1 MMGSSSNSEDT
12 GVANILPI
20 PPALEFPF
28 PRNSNES
35 SQDPSRTPSE
45 IAPHHASV
53 PSRNPLVNNGAPT
66 PSKTPAT
73 PSLGRATEALRP
85 QAKRRFK
92 SERPVPSQRKSTFL
106 RPRRGYTG
114 HVPTLLNTGAGAH
127 SSEDDSSSSD
137 NESDMKLA
145 SRPSNLSG
153 RTPSPRGHAGSVP
166 EAHQNGRRRSS
177 GGQFG
182 NFSVG
187 NENYK
192 TKGKVSKRDGRL
204 NISVNETNNH
214 GYLAHALGA
223 TLQHHFKRSR
233 DDDEPELEQTLSPLH
248 HEDSNRRPDLVARL
262 SALSARPS
270 LDEDTSKPPLN
281 IVIMVIGSRGDIQPF
296 LKLGK
301 LLNEDY
307 GHRVRIATHPAF
319 KKFVEQDSGLEFFS
333 VGGDPAE
340 LMAFMV
346 KNPGLIP
353 SVSTVRAGEIGRRR
367 DAMFEMF
374 QGFWRACINATDDE
388 TLPANREMM
397 GGKHPFVADAIIAN
411 PPSFAH
417 VHCAERL
424 GVPLHLMFTFPYS
437 PTQQFPHPLANIKK
451 SNVDT
456 NYTNFMSYP
465 LVEMMTWQGLGDL
478 VNRFRVKTLGLEPVS
493 TLWAPGQLFR
503 LKVPYTY
510 MWSPGLIPK
519 PADWGPEIDIAGF
532 VFLDLASSFKP
543 PETLTK
549 FLDAGEPPVYI
560 GFGSIVVDDPDRF
573 TSLIFEAVKK
583 SGVRALVSKGWG
595 GLGDE
600 GNTPDNIYMLEN
612 TPHDWLF
619 PRVSAVVHHGG
630 AGTTAI
636 GLKCGKPTMIVP
648 FFGDQ
653 PFWGA
658 MVARAGAG
666 AHQATPYK
674 KLSANALAEGIK
686 QCLTSEAKEAAG
698 KLAISIA
705 EEGDGA
711 KNAVDS
717 FHRHLSMRGDR
728 SMRCSIL
735 PDHVAVWTLKHS
747 NLRLSALAAELLI
760 EKKKIQSKDLRL
772 CRHYEWNDFEGPG
785 EPVTGAGA
793 ALANSAGGIAK
804 GIGGMPVR
812 WAKSVRRKE
821 KREQRQKERRESQ
834 AQRRNSEIK
843 GCQRTNGH
851 ANKKKGQEDAD
862 GGSEGKLPH
871 GGQHGAE
878 SHLPEPNTLPGR
890 AHDGIEKPGNEKS
903 GELAKPTMD
912 NAPEGYVTTDIE
924 SEGSDEHPGQ
934 DLAQDL
940 AEDTGQAFAKTGEA
954 LAKAPMDLS
963 LAIAQGFHNAPR
975 LYGDDTVRTPP
986 RISGF
991 HSGLRAAGSE
1001 FTFGIYDGVTGL
1013 VLQPYHGA
1021 RKNGAL
1027 GFVQGVGKG
1036 IGGFVLK
1043 DLAAIIGP
1051 FGYTLKGL
1059 YKELIKGRQPT
1070 AFIRKARMIQGGK
1083 DAQALNETSKQGALT
1098 KIDAAW
1104 RIVSEIRKEEEVQK
1118 EEGLK
1123 GRVTLLKEKR
1133 KMGKNDTYESVGQA
1147 KKVLKT
1153 KQEDRRERE
1162 SVAIARSSGEERR
1175 GSKMLKKKGSLFM
1188 PGTTKRGNAKNREST
1203 DEKAK
1208 GADREIRK
1216 EVLDLGN
1223 WKVSSDSGVGRGERA
1238 EEEGLKN
1245 GTVNVA
1251 A

>member
-1 MMGSSSNSEDT
+1 MKDSSSISEENNAT
-12 GVANILPI
+12 NILPI

-28 PRNSNES
+28 PQNRTES
-35 SQDPSRTPSE
+35 SQAPSKAPS
-45 IAPHHASV
+45 ILAPHHASV
-53 PSRNPLVNNGAPT
+53 RSRNPLVDNGAPT
-66 PSKTPAT
+66 PTKAPGP
-73 PSLGRATEALRP
+73 PSLGRAPEAPRP

-92 SERPVPSQRKSTFL
+92 SERPVPSQRTSTFL

-114 HVPTLLNTGAGAH
+114 HVPTLLNTAAGGH
-127 SSEDDSSSSD
+127 TSDDESSSSD
-137 NESDMKLA
+137 DESEMKLA
-145 SRPSNLSG
+145 SRPSNRSG
-153 RTPSPRGHAGSVP
+153 RSPSTRGRAGSVP
-166 EAHQNGRRRSS
+166 EADENGRRRSG

-182 NFSVG
+182 KFSVG

-223 TLQHHFKRSR
+223 TLQHHFKRPD
-233 DDDEPELEQTLSPLH
+233 DDDELELERTLSPLH
-248 HEDSNRRPDLVARL
+248 EEDNIRRPDLVARL

-270 LDEDTSKPPLN
+270 LDEETSRPPLN

-301 LLNEDY
+301 LLKEDH

-319 KKFVEQDSGLEFFS
+319 KKFVEQDSDLEFFS

-346 KNPGLIP
+346 KNPGLMP
-353 SVSTVRAGEIGRRR
+353 SVSTVRAGEVGRRR

-388 TLPANREMM
+388 TLPANLKMM

-503 LKVPYTY
+503 LEVPYTY

-519 PADWGPEIDIAGF
+519 PTDWGPEIDIAGF

-543 PETLTK
+543 PETLAK
-549 FLDAGEPPVYI
+549 FLDTGEPPVYI
-560 GFGSIVVDDPDRF
+560 GFGSIVVDDPDKF
-573 TSLIFEAVKK
+573 TSLIFEAVEKA
-583 SGVRALVSKGWG
+583 GVRALVSKGWG

-600 GNTPDNIYMLEN
+600 GHTPDNIYMLEN

-630 AGTTAI
+630 AGTTAV

-658 MVARAGAG
+658 MVAKAGAG

-674 KLSANALAEGIK
+674 KLSADALAEGIQ
-686 QCLTSEAKEAAG
+686 QCLTPEAKKAAE
-698 KLAISIA
+698 KIAKSIA
-705 EEGDGA
+705 AEGDGA
-711 KNAVDS
+711 KNAVES
-717 FHRHLSMRGDR
+717 FHRHLPMRGDH

-735 PDHVAVWTLKHS
+735 PDRVAVWTLKSS
-747 NLRLSALAAELLI
+747 NLRLSALAAQVLI
-760 EKKKIQSKDLRL
+760 EKKKIQWKDLRL

-785 EPVTGAGA
+785 EPLTGAGA

-804 GIGGMPVR
+804 GLGGMPVR
-812 WAKSVRRKE
+812 WAKSIRKKE
-821 KREQRQKERRESQ
+821 KREQRQKERRGSQ
-834 AQRRNSEIK
+834 AQRRDGGMKSYS
-843 GCQRTNGH
+843 QSNGH
-851 ANKKKGQEDAD
+851 ADKKKGPEDEEGGTD
-862 GGSEGKLPH
+862 GDLPH
-871 GGQHGAE
+871 GGKLVAE
-878 SHLPEPNTLPGR
+878 SHLPEPHTLLDR
-890 AHDGIEKPGNEKS
+890 VHDDVEKHGKQQD
-903 GELAKPTMD
+903 GELAKATMN
-912 NAPEGYVTTDIE
+912 NAPVSDDYVTSDIG

-934 DLAQDL
+934 DLVQAL
-940 AEDTGQAFAKTGEA
+940 AEDTGHGFAKTGEA

-975 LYGDDTVRTPP
+975 LYGDTTVRTPP

-1001 FTFGIYDGVTGL
+1001 FTFGVYDGVTGL

-1051 FGYTLKGL
+1051 FGYTLKGVH
-1059 YKELIKGRQPT
+1059 KELIKGRQPT

-1083 DAQALNETSKQGALT
+1083 DAQALDGEAKQRELT

-1104 RIVSEIRKEEEVQK
+1104 RIVSEIRKEDEAQK

-1123 GRVTLLKEKR
+1123 GRVALLKEKR
-1133 KMGKNDTYESVGQA
+1133 KMGKNDTYETVGHA
-1147 KKVLKT
+1147 KKVLET
-1153 KQEDRRERE
+1153 KQEERRERK

-1175 GSKMLKKKGSLFM
+1175 GSKILKKKGSLFM
-1188 PGTTKRGNAKNREST
+1188 SGTTKRGTSKNRESI
-1203 DEKAK
+1203 DGKRK
-1208 GADREIRK
+1208 GADREIKR
-1216 EVLDLGN
+1216 EVLDLSN
-1223 WKVSSDSGVGRGERA
+1223 EKVSVDSSVGTGER
-1238 EEEGLKN
+1238 N